1 MEYNYL
7 FNKLEEVN
15 KIPYPKVNVERKNIM
30 LANII
35 LDNYSGNVSELSAV
49 LKYVYQKINL
59 KDTDLA
65 KIIGKISIV
74 EMHHLEIL
82 GKIINQLGIKSC
94 YISSNNHIFWNAS
107 NVCYEVDNICYMLKN
122 NIAQEQDAIAGYRGL
137 ICKTYDNNIID
148 IIKRIIM
155 DEKVHKEIFEYILN
169 NYNKKYI

>member
-1 MEYNYL
+1 MEYKQL

-15 KIPYPKVNVERKNIM
+15 KIPYPKLNVERKNIM

-35 LDNYSGNVSELSAV
+35 LENYSGNVSELSAV

-122 NIAQEQDAIAGYRGL
+122 NIAQEQDAIAGDRGL

-155 DEKVHKEIFEYILN
+155 DEKVHKEIFEEILN
-169 NYNKKYI
+169 NYSKKYI